1 MEQYGQVARKWSVSI
16 RDLLMVSH
24 APGVAIRTRCGELA
38 AAAAKRGRT
47 VDLYDRPH
55 QPPGLRPTQR
65 LRWHLRQLT
74 CTAYTEPIAPGLS
87 AVYGPTASR
96 FSPLVRFCERRTS
109 SALLDRCYRTV
120 VTAAYKGL
128 FFPRQRG
135 TAIVYD
141 LVDNHADGLRRAGH
155 RRLAQDAEQFIIR
168 QVAEADLVIAS
179 SLVLQDLAREVY
191 GRNAL
196 LISNGA
202 SVATIRNLAAHAA
215 SARRK
220 YRIGYMGA
228 MDKFVR
234 IDILVRA
241 VERIRQGGVP
251 AELVIVGDGPAV
263 DSSWQ
268 NIPWIHLLG
277 FRPPDEIPGLLATMQ
292 VGVVPFEL
300 SPFTNAALPLKVI
313 EYGAARIAV
322 VGSPIQE
329 LRRRSFPWVSLVELD
344 EEAWTEALA
353 KALDVD
359 WRFEWDAAVDPYEWS
374 ELANRLLRAIDSL
387 CDGSACA

>member
-1 MEQYGQVARKWSVSI
+1 VSI

-38 AAAAKRGRT
+38 AAAARSGRA
-47 VDLYDRPH
+47 VEVYERPH
-55 QPPGLRPTQR
+55 QPPGLRPAQR

-74 CTAYTEPIAPGLS
+74 RTTDTEPIAPGLS
-87 AVYGPTASR
+87 AVYGPTAFR
-96 FSPLVRFCERRTS
+96 FPPLVRLCERLTS
-109 SALLDRCYRTV
+109 SALLDRRYGAV

-128 FFPRQRG
+128 FFPRRRG

-155 RRLAQDAEQFIIR
+155 RRLAQDAEQFVVR

-179 SLVLQDLAREVY
+179 SLELQDLAKEVY
-191 GRNAL
+191 GCNAL
-196 LISNGA
+196 LISNGS
-202 SVATIRNLAAHAA
+202 SVAAIRNLATPAA

-220 YRIGYMGA
+220 YRIGYVGA
-228 MDKFVR
+228 MEKFVR
-234 IDILVRA
+234 IDVVVRA
-241 VERIRQGGVP
+241 VERIRRGGTSV
-251 AELVIVGDGPAV
+251 ELVLVGDGPAL

-268 NIPWIHLLG
+268 NIPWIRLLG

-322 VGSPIQE
+322 VSSPLQE

-344 EEAWTEALA
+344 EEAWT
-353 KALDVD
+353 KALTRALEVD
-359 WRFEWDAAVDPYEWS
+359 WKSEWDTAVDPYEWS
-374 ELANRLLRAIDSL
+374 ELANRLLLEIDSL
-387 CDGSACA
+387 CDRSPRA